1 MTRGWLAFPFSFKKQ
16 SRYYRR
22 ISWASATFAF
32 YTDVAMG
39 SLGGKLKTK
48 EHLTGRFADVM
59 SYLYLASAVLRK
71 YESDGEK
78 AQDWPVVHYTLEYI
92 FGEIEIAFQGIY
104 ANFPVPLLGALLKGP
119 VRLWS
124 RLNPL
129 ANPVTDEETASLMGM
144 IHSNPAVL
152 SRLTSGT
159 FVSHDPND
167 SLNLIERAAQ
177 MKREIE
183 PLLRT
188 IKHAKSS
195 VQLTAEDQLL
205 LDHFQ
210 AIKKRVLRV
219 DEFLE
224 SEYHHHQKVEKAPI
238 HHQASA

>member
-92 FGEIEIAFQGIY
+92 F
-104 ANFPVPLLGALLKGP
+104 
-119 VRLWS
+119 
-124 RLNPL
+124 
-129 ANPVTDEETASLMGM
+129 
-144 IHSNPAVL
+144 
-152 SRLTSGT
+152 
-159 FVSHDPND
+159 
-167 SLNLIERAAQ
+167 
-177 MKREIE
+177 
-183 PLLRT
+183 
-188 IKHAKSS
+188 
-195 VQLTAEDQLL
+195 
-205 LDHFQ
+205 
-210 AIKKRVLRV
+210 
-219 DEFLE
+219 
-224 SEYHHHQKVEKAPI
+224 
-238 HHQASA
+238 